1 MRGFYYVLEGVT
13 HALEMDGLKS
23 AEALRY
29 DACVLCMQRIPLPL
43 SFP

>member
-13 HALEMDGLKS
+13 HALETGRLKG

-29 DACVLCMQRIPLPL
+29 DACVLCMHCIPLPL